1 MLPTCLAPEKTSRV
15 FEMVEPPP
23 YIVRSCLHVG
33 YNLTYGNA
41 KFGINVQHM
50 QYTFKFEIA

>member
-23 YIVRSCLHVG
+23 YFVRSCLDVG
-33 YNLTYGNA
+33 YNLTCGNA
-41 KFGINVQHM
+41 KFGINVQ
-50 QYTFKFEIA
+50 YTFKFEIA